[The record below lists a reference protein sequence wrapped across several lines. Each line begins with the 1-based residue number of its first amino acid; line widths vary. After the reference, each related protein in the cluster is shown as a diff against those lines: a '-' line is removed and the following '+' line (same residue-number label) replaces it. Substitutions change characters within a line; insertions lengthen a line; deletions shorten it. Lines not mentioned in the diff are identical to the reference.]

1 MSEVEEVKKARKDL
15 KRTLRALV
23 ESDKNLLGAMI
34 VDASPGISAGMPLSS
49 YIKEEGSA
57 NMGPSG
63 EKKDVLGGT
72 IIDARDKIKRL
83 ADKDRLN
90 LGDLKRSM
98 IEGENGLSILIP
110 LDKAEAILLIWGRK
124 KTNVGFVYTVLSN
137 LSTKISQLTVKAT

>member
-23 ESDKNLLGAMI
+23 ESDENLLGAMI
-34 VDASPGISAGMPLSS
+34 VDASPGMAAGMPLSS
-49 YIKEEGSA
+49 YIKEKKSA

-63 EKKDVLGGT
+63 EKKDILGGT

-83 ADKDRLN
+83 AAEDRLN
-90 LGDLKRSM
+90 LGSLKRSM
-98 IEGENGLSILIP
+98 IEGKNGLSILIP
-110 LDKAEAILLIWGRK
+110 LDKAEAILLIWGHR